1 MIKRPPKSQNVKS
14 LEAIISNSVIN
25 IGLQF
30 WDARLVTLT
39 TTDIFLRFPNVGKVR
54 KRYTRFTKAH
64 THFKERVQHV
74 LYNLVL
80 VVNCN

>member
-14 LEAIISNSVIN
+14 LEAIIINSVIN

-30 WDARLVTLT
+30 WDASLVTLT
-39 TTDIFLRFPNVGKVR
+39 TSAFFLRFPNAGRVQKS
-54 KRYTRFTKAH
+54 YTLFTKAH

-80 VVNCN
+80 LVNCN